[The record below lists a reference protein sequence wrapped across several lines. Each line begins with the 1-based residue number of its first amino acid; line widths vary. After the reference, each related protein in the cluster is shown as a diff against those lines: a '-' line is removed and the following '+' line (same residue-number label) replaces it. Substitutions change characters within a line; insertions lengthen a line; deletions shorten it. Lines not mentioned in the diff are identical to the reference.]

1 MTFAEKAIRWL
12 KEVLIKALLVFAIG
26 CIVLSTKSETGIEV
40 IIPFIVIDC
49 CVGYIY
55 RNKIISEKNMCLAKS
70 LVNKGDD
77 TVFNSEYYDLYQ
89 EFNYNRLVVIFRSL
103 TLALAL
109 TPIVFGWIDD
119 LGTYITAGM
128 LLMTL
133 SLLIISFVLF
143 AGKRDTIIMSL
154 ISKRGKRWFDKY
166 SEEELKLLSQLS
178 EIDSN
183 KQNDK

>member
-1 MTFAEKAIRWL
+1 MAI
-12 KEVLIKALLVFAIG
+12 VIG
-26 CIVLSTKSETGIEV
+26 GIVLSTKSNTGIET

-55 RNKIISEKNMCLAKS
+55 RNKIISEKNMYLAKS
-70 LVNKGDD
+70 LVNKNDD
-77 TVFNSEYYDLYQ
+77 AAFNTQYYDLYQ
-89 EFNYNRLVVIFRSL
+89 EFNYNRVLVIFRSL

-109 TPIVFGWIDD
+109 TPIVFGWIDN
-119 LGTYITAGM
+119 LETYIIAGM

-154 ISKRGKRWFDKY
+154 ISKRGKEWFGKF
-166 SEEELKLLSQLS
+166 SEEELELLRQLS
-178 EIDSN
+178 ENDYN

>member
-1 MTFAEKAIRWL
+1 M
-12 KEVLIKALLVFAIG
+12 
-26 CIVLSTKSETGIEV
+26 
-40 IIPFIVIDC
+40 
-49 CVGYIY
+49 
-55 RNKIISEKNMCLAKS
+55 
-70 LVNKGDD
+70 
-77 TVFNSEYYDLYQ
+77 
-89 EFNYNRLVVIFRSL
+89 IFRSL

-166 SEEELKLLSQLS
+166 SEEELKLLRQLS

>member
-1 MTFAEKAIRWL
+1 MTLAEKAIRWL

-49 CVGYIY
+49 CVGYVY
-55 RNKIISEKNMCLAKS
+55 RNKIISVKNMCLAKS

-77 TVFNSEYYDLYQ
+77 TVFNSE
-89 EFNYNRLVVIFRSL
+89 
-103 TLALAL
+103 ALAL

-166 SEEELKLLSQLS
+166 SEEELKLLRQLS